1 MTRKHFAFCAKSY
14 IQIKRNAGNQIQ
26 ILVYNGYNLDNIK
39 MIQTTVNWVD
49 SQGTAHTESK
59 TVSAGT
65 TGLFTQ
71 KGTTSTYTTTIPI
84 ELSEDDVQYAVTIQ
98 FLKEDGGQIYKDT
111 ITFTP

>member
-1 MTRKHFAFCAKSY
+1 
-14 IQIKRNAGNQIQ
+14 
-26 ILVYNGYNLDNIK
+26 

-71 KGTTSTYTTTIPI
+71 KGTTSTYTTINSDRTFG
-84 ELSEDDVQYAVTIQ
+84 DDVQYAVTIQ

-111 ITFTP
+111 IIFTP

>member
-1 MTRKHFAFCAKSY
+1 MY
-14 IQIKRNAGNQIQ
+14 KRQ
-26 ILVYNGYNLDNIK
+26 
-39 MIQTTVNWVD
+39 TVNWVD

-98 FLKEDGGQIYKDT
+98 FLKEDGGQLSLIHISSD
-111 ITFTP
+111 ITSARTTTTKADLRTLSLTM

>member
-1 MTRKHFAFCAKSY
+1 MDTWGGRFDS

-111 ITFTP
+111 IIFTP